1 MIDPTHPLPIMRQAQ
16 LLDVSRSSVYY
27 QPQPTSDC
35 DLALMRRIDELHLES
50 PFAGSRMLRDL
61 LAADGFA
68 VGRLHIATLIDVELR
83 FVVVGGEIG
92 DVRQDGV
99 VVCELVD
106 PVAILRKCRSSEHEQ
121 REQSFH
127 HRILYSK

>member
-61 LAADGFA
+61 LNREGFA
-68 VGRLHIATLIDVELR
+68 VGRKHVATLMRKMGIEALYHFTDLHR
-83 FVVVGGEIG
+83 RSTNTLS
-92 DVRQDGV
+92 RQQP
-99 VVCELVD
+99 L
-106 PVAILRKCRSSEHEQ
+106 PSMLI
-121 REQSFH
+121 
-127 HRILYSK
+127 